1 MDGAPLTQEG
11 VCQVFQIIEY
21 LKRGNNIKCE
31 GLFRKHGNLK
41 KQQIL
46 KERLNKGIPVD
57 LDAEEFTI
65 HECASTLKNFLSDLP
80 EPLLTDAYYRAHCQV
95 AALNEE
101 DSSTKKIQCLQLLF
115 LLIPESNYILLR
127 DLIQLLS
134 LVVEHVESNKMNAL
148 NLATVFATHII
159 CPRKMAPDCLQ
170 SNHQLYIKAIAF
182 MIENSKV
189 LFDVP
194 TQLSKDAEMFFEKH
208 PEKELAAHAKP
219 LYGPKNSPVV
229 NTVYS
234 FVDRERTKAAAS
246 VSTTETALAEL
257 YAQVQAMPES
267 AQKKRLINK
276 LNDAN
281 GCGTPLVSGRKHVK
295 TDASVKLKNLLTP
308 KSKGNNS
315 RNPKKEGRYHGSYS
329 LRNNSISPPKDLLP
343 ATPLSS
349 FKRNDSGPQK
359 IQNNDA
365 SPELRERA
373 CLKPPKPQPPPR
385 VSSLKRTS
393 PDANDEM
400 PVIPLSENCSPNTE
414 ILQTP
419 RCRKPIMISEE
430 KDLNSK
436 SPSPSFLEEEAED
449 IIKGQMKP
457 SDSMIHFLNGGTSE
471 NLNISKENSIVPDS
485 IGQNKSLGDL
495 NVLSP
500 SLPKS
505 RKRSITELN
514 PELNPLAKS
523 APSRNSSKRPGKILI
538 ETDL

>member
-1 MDGAPLTQEG
+1 
-11 VCQVFQIIEY
+11 
-21 LKRGNNIKCE
+21 
-31 GLFRKHGNLK
+31 
-41 KQQIL
+41 
-46 KERLNKGIPVD
+46 
-57 LDAEEFTI
+57 
-65 HECASTLKNFLSDLP
+65 
-80 EPLLTDAYYRAHCQV
+80 
-95 AALNEE
+95 
-101 DSSTKKIQCLQLLF
+101 
-115 LLIPESNYILLR
+115 
-127 DLIQLLS
+127 
-134 LVVEHVESNKMNAL
+134 
-148 NLATVFATHII
+148 
-159 CPRKMAPDCLQ
+159 MAPDCLQ
-170 SNHQLYIKAIAF
+170 SNHQLYIRAIAF

-194 TQLSKDAEMFFEKH
+194 TTLLKDAENFWSTQIDAPRLENSH
-208 PEKELAAHAKP
+208 TKP
-219 LYGPKNSPVV
+219 MYGPKNSPVV

-234 FVDRERTKAAAS
+234 FVDQKLTKAAAK

-308 KSKGNNS
+308 KSKGNTS

-329 LRNNSISPPKDLLP
+329 LRNHSVSPPKDLLP
-343 ATPLSS
+343 ATPLST

-385 VSSLKRTS
+385 VSSLKSTS
-393 PDANDEM
+393 INDSDETA
-400 PVIPLSENCSPNTE
+400 VIPLQSENCSPNTE

-430 KDLNSK
+430 TDLNSK
-436 SPSPSFLEEEAED
+436 SPSSSFVEEEAED

-471 NLNISKENSIVPDS
+471 NLNVNNEISIGPDS
-485 IGQNKSLGDL
+485 IDQNKSQAAL

-500 SLPKS
+500 NLPKS

-523 APSRNSSKRPGKILI
+523 NPCRNSSKRPGKILI